1 MSHAQLSNF
10 YAPPHNLP
18 HSFGYAVVNIE
29 HFRLLNGA
37 IMRNAQTVCPGTTH
51 TRRTHARNHCTRL
64 TMTLLPPYLLLVTDL
79 HSFLAEA
86 ADEDKPALL
95 EAINRHLFEDEEDG
109 DESDKDAA
117 ADGDKGKEKEK
128 EKEKETAVAGKGTK
142 KGEDFRFENI
152 YEFLDCPIMRNLTV
166 GGTRLP
172 SPATPPPD

>member
-1 MSHAQLSNF
+1 
-10 YAPPHNLP
+10 
-18 HSFGYAVVNIE
+18 
-29 HFRLLNGA
+29 
-37 IMRNAQTVCPGTTH
+37 
-51 TRRTHARNHCTRL
+51 
-64 TMTLLPPYLLLVTDL
+64 MTLPPYLPPVTDL

-117 ADGDKGKEKEK
+117 AAADGDKGKEKEK
-128 EKEKETAVAGKGTK
+128 EKETAVAAPAGGPKGGK

-172 SPATPPPD
+172 PPPRLRHPIEVLKC

>member
-1 MSHAQLSNF
+1 
-10 YAPPHNLP
+10 
-18 HSFGYAVVNIE
+18 
-29 HFRLLNGA
+29 
-37 IMRNAQTVCPGTTH
+37 
-51 TRRTHARNHCTRL
+51 
-64 TMTLLPPYLLLVTDL
+64 VTDL

-95 EAINRHLFEDEEDG
+95 EAVNRHLFEDEEDG

-117 ADGDKGKEKEK
+117 PADGDKGKEKEK
-128 EKEKETAVAGKGTK
+128 EKEKETAVAAPAGVPKGAK